1 MKISN
6 LLSRPSDKLKNCH
19 NNSLLFISL
28 LMICGAIIYYFY
40 ALNWIGVVLTIIFSV
55 GIFIALQALYNKHGA
70 DSSEDLTLAER
81 IDTTNKKPYLQKYYL
96 LSLYVASYLGAGA
109 MLISSRSDRALITPW
124 AIIPTDFFWLYA
136 LTSLFL
142 VFILIK
148 KDLSNTTK
156 LVLLSAHYFISLGV
170 PIIVYKIS
178 YGYDPF
184 IHEATMR
191 LIDTKGFVL
200 PKPPYY
206 LGEYSLIIVLHKISG
221 LTIAGLNK
229 ILVPILVA
237 IFLPTAL
244 YKFLKSWLAENIES
258 AKKIS
263 HNNIFLII
271 LFLLSLTF
279 SPFILSTPQ
288 NLSYLFLILTILSG
302 LSSSRPAAT
311 WILAL
316 ATTALHPLAGLPALT
331 FAAVVSL
338 TSAKNILSQ
347 QWQKIIK
354 SGIFLFSSLALPLT
368 LFFAAGRD
376 NKLAGSQNI
385 FSSFK
390 PWLINTSSAGRE
402 DFLSNFVYFFAN
414 NYPLFIILLGL
425 ATVLYYYFY
434 NRQQTNNL
442 TKYQEN
448 ASNIIKIIIPS
459 LLIAYL
465 LSKQINFNDLINYE
479 QSDYA
484 SRLPIIIIIF
494 LLPFWLM
501 AGYNLIKKIRQSE
514 RAIQIICLIFG
525 LGLLNVALYSSY
537 PRFDKYWNSHGYST
551 SQNDI
556 EAVKSVA
563 RDTDMPYIVLA
574 NQQVSAAALKEL
586 GFDHYHDSSAG
597 AIYFYPIPTGGPLYQ
612 YYLDM
617 VYKAPDQ
624 KTMTEAM
631 AFAGVERGYLIVNKY
646 WYQSDRI
653 IAAARL
659 TAQEWWDINNEV
671 YIFKY

>member
-1 MKISN
+1 
-6 LLSRPSDKLKNCH
+6 
-19 NNSLLFISL
+19 
-28 LMICGAIIYYFY
+28 MIYGAIIYYFY
-40 ALNWIGVVLTIIFSV
+40 ALNWVGIILTLIVSI
-55 GIFIALQALYNKHGA
+55 GIFIRLQKFYNKQNSG
-70 DSSEDLTLAER
+70 SSGDLPLTEQT
-81 IDTTNKKPYLQKYYL
+81 DTTDKKPSLQEYYL
-96 LSLYVASYLGAGA
+96 LALYLASYISAIT

-124 AIIPTDFFWLYA
+124 AIIPTNFFWLYA
-136 LTSLFL
+136 IASLLL

-148 KDLSNTTK
+148 KDFSNKIK
-156 LVLLSAHYFISLGV
+156 LLLLSAHYFISLSIAV
-170 PIIVYKIS
+170 IVYKIG

-184 IHEATMR
+184 VHEATMR

-206 LGEYSLIIVLHKISG
+206 LGEYSLIIILHKISG

-229 ILVPILVA
+229 ILVPVLTA
-237 IFLPTAL
+237 IFLPTAF
-244 YKFLKSWLAENIES
+244 YNFLKNWLANNTGN
-258 AKKIS
+258 AKEIS
-263 HNNIFLII
+263 NNIFLII

-288 NLSYLFLILTILSG
+288 NLSYLFLVLTVLNG
-302 LSSSRPAAT
+302 LSSPRPAST

-316 ATTALHPLAGLPALT
+316 ATTAIHPLTGLPALT

-338 TSAKNILSQ
+338 TNTKNILSHKL
-347 QWQKIIK
+347 QKIIK
-354 SGIFLFSSLALPLT
+354 SVIFLFSSLALPLT

-385 FSSFK
+385 FSSFNS
-390 PWLINTSSAGRE
+390 WLTNTGSAGRE

-414 NYPLFIILLGL
+414 NYPLIIILLGL
-425 ATVLYYYFY
+425 TTVLYYYFY
-434 NRQQTNNL
+434 SHQQTNNL

-448 ASNIIKIIIPS
+448 SFSIITIIIPS

-465 LSKQINFNDLINYE
+465 LSKQINFNDLISYE

-484 SRLPIIIIIF
+484 DRLPIIIIIF
-494 LLPFWLM
+494 LLPFWLI

-514 RAIQIICLIFG
+514 KTVQIICLIFG

-551 SQNDI
+551 SQNDVA
-556 EAVKSVA
+556 AVESVA
-563 RDTDMPYIVLA
+563 RDANMPYIALA

-586 GFDHYHDSSAG
+586 GFDNYHNSPNG

-617 VYKAPDQ
+617 VYKTPDQ
-624 KTMTEAM
+624 KTMAKAM

-646 WYQSDRI
+646 WYQSNRI
-653 IAAARL
+653 IAAAKL

-671 YIFKY
+671 YVFKY